1 MSLAYQ
7 AFGAGDTD
15 LVLAPGYISNLEA
28 NWEEPNYA
36 RFLERLASRF
46 RVVLFDKRGTGLS
59 DRIPA
64 ATLEE
69 RADDVRA
76 VMDAAGVERAALLGW
91 SEGGSYSA
99 FFAAREPERVSH
111 LILTRL
117 RRASCGPTTT
127 PRAGPWSCSRNPALG
142 PRQLGNRRSRGLG

>member
-1 MSLAYQ
+1 M
-7 AFGAGDTD
+7 
-15 LVLAPGYISNLEA
+15 LAPGYISNLEA

-59 DRIPA
+59 DRIAA

-76 VMDAAGVERAALLGW
+76 VMDAAGVERGALLGW

-99 FFAAREPERVSH
+99 FFAA
-111 LILTRL
+111 L
-117 RRASCGPTTT
+117 
-127 PRAGPWSCSRNPALG
+127 
-142 PRQLGNRRSRGLG
+142 

>member
-1 MSLAYQ
+1 MVRHQLGSWEHHLRDSNGWRCAMNQSADIRYTKSGNVSLAYQ
-7 AFGAGDTD
+7 TFGAGDTD

-69 RADDVRA
+69 RADDV
-76 VMDAAGVERAALLGW
+76 
-91 SEGGSYSA
+91 
-99 FFAAREPERVSH
+99 
-111 LILTRL
+111 
-117 RRASCGPTTT
+117 
-127 PRAGPWSCSRNPALG
+127 
-142 PRQLGNRRSRGLG
+142 

>member
-1 MSLAYQ
+1 M
-7 AFGAGDTD
+7 FGAGDTG
-15 LVLAPGYISNLEA
+15 LVRAPGYISKREA

-36 RFLERLASRF
+36 RFLDRLASRF

-76 VMDAAGVERAALLGW
+76 VMDAAGTERAALVGW

-111 LILTRL
+111 LILY
-117 RRASCGPTTT
+117 ASPPRIIRTDDY
-127 PRAGPWSCSRNPALG
+127 RAG
-142 PRQLGNRRSRGLG
+142 